1 MEIQTYEYLVL
12 ADLCGECFFALRLIK
27 QVIKEN
33 GFQCNIHVS
42 WEISIDMNFNISVL
56 VSYRG

>member
-12 ADLCGECFFALRLIK
+12 ADLCGECFFALGLIK

-33 GFQCNIHVS
+33 GFQFNIYAN
-42 WEISIDMNFNISVL
+42 WEISIDMNFNIFVL
-56 VSYRG
+56 VSYHG